1 VRLTVRHQWPP
12 DFRRP
17 ASGKLAVILPWE
29 YGAVPL
35 AWVRQI
41 ESNVD
46 ELWVPSRFVH
56 DVFRRSGVTRA
67 PIEVIPNGFDPAV
80 FSPQG
85 PTSRPQ
91 GCRKFAF
98 LFVGG
103 TIRRKGIDLLLEAY
117 RSAFDP
123 GEDVTLITH
132 VSGLGGSYQH
142 NSLTRSLQK
151 MAADPRAPHIQ
162 VLRDAL
168 DDATLASLYR
178 GCDVFLLPYRGEG
191 FGMPLL
197 EAMAC
202 GKPVITTSEGPARE
216 FCDEK
221 SALFIPAREEVVP
234 DDPPPLGEFA
244 GKFTWFEPDIGELG
258 RLLRYAY
265 EHPQEI
271 AERGRLAASS
281 VKKFTW
287 EQIRQ
292 RYQERIAQ
300 LTEAEKVASSDC
312 VTEVSPA

>member
-1 VRLTVRHQWPP
+1 
-12 DFRRP
+12 
-17 ASGKLAVILPWE
+17 
-29 YGAVPL
+29 
-35 AWVRQI
+35 
-41 ESNVD
+41 
-46 ELWVPSRFVH
+46 VH
-56 DVFRRSGVTRA
+56 DVFRRSGVSRT
-67 PIEVIPNGFDPAV
+67 PIEVIPNGFDPAL

-103 TIRRKGIDLLLEAY
+103 AIRRKGFDLLLDAY
-117 RSAFDP
+117 RNAFDP

-142 NSLTRSLQK
+142 NSLTRNLQK

-162 VLRDAL
+162 ILRDSL
-168 DDATLASLYR
+168 DDATLAGLYR

-202 GKPVITTSEGPARE
+202 GKPVITTAEGPARE
-216 FCDEK
+216 FCDDK
-221 SALFIPAREEVVP
+221 SAFFIPAREEVVP
-234 DDPPPLGEFA
+234 DDPPPLGGFA
-244 GKFTWFEPDIGELG
+244 GKFTWFEPDIAALG

-265 EHPQEI
+265 EHPQEM
-271 AERGRLAASS
+271 ADRGRLAASYT
-281 VKKFTW
+281 KKFTW
-287 EQIRQ
+287 ERIHRQ
-292 RYQERIAQ
+292 YRERIAK
-300 LTEAEKVASSDC
+300 LTEVEKVASSDC